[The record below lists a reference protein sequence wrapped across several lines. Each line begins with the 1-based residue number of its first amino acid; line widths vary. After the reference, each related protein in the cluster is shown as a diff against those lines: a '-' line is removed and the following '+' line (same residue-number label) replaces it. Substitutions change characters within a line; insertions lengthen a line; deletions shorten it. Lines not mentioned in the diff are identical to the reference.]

1 MSSCRFGVVRRLRLG
16 AVAALSIVLVL
27 TALLGA
33 CGGSEPTA
41 EILIVTATFTPQSVA
56 QPPTVTLAPTREE
69 VAGTT
74 LPSPPPLAPTVTLAP
89 PEDTKASATPEPADT
104 EAPAPEATPTSTPKP
119 KPKAPALNSYF
130 VVYTSHQGPD
140 VQNYSLWGMNGD
152 GSGVFKIEGA
162 GQASEPAFSVDG
174 SKFAFYHWT
183 DGLHVWDLQKN
194 TSSHFLHDGNA
205 SFPTWAPNGQRLAYF
220 VAAGQRW
227 INIVNADGSN
237 STQLTPGMR
246 PNWSQKGGFIAYD
259 TCENNKC
266 GIFRINPDG
275 GGKRQLTSDSGGGA
289 AVSPDG
295 GKIAYWSREDG
306 DFEIYVINADG
317 SGKKQL
323 TDSVGNDALPS
334 WTPDGRYIYYLSDQE
349 GKGWAV
355 MVMNPNGSNP
365 RKVIGA
371 NAGTDPARGWE
382 YQRIAVTWNR

>member
-1 MSSCRFGVVRRLRLG
+1 MSSCRSGVFRRLRLG

-27 TALLGA
+27 TTLLGA

-41 EILIVTATFTPQSVA
+41 EVLIVTATFTPQSVA
-56 QPPTVTLAPTREE
+56 QEPTVTLAPTREE
-69 VAGTT
+69 LPSST
-74 LPSPPPLAPTVTLAP
+74 LPSPPPPEPTVTLAP
-89 PEDTKASATPEPADT
+89 PEDTKASATPEPAGT
-104 EAPAPEATPTSTPKP
+104 EAPAPEASATSTPKP

-130 VVYTSHQGPD
+130 VVYTSYQGPD
-140 VQNYSLWGMNGD
+140 LQNYSLWGMNGD
-152 GSGVFKIEGA
+152 GSDVFKIEGA

-174 SKFAFYHWT
+174 TQFAFYHWT
-183 DGLHVWDLQKN
+183 DGLHIWDLQKS

-205 SFPTWAPNGQRLAYF
+205 SFPSWAPNGGRLAYF

-227 INIVNADGSN
+227 IYIVNADGSN
-237 STQLTPGMR
+237 NTQLTPGMR

-275 GGKRQLTSDSGGGA
+275 GGKRQLTSDAGGGA

-295 GKIAYWSREDG
+295 GKIIYWSRADG
-306 DFEIYVINADG
+306 DFEIYVLNSDG

-323 TDSVGNDALPS
+323 TKNVGNDALPA
-334 WTPDGRYIYYLSDQE
+334 WTPDGRYIYYLSDQD